1 MKTFEE
7 WYQYVLSFYGKGGL
21 YDMGATKRQVAKATD
36 ILLKRIGWSFVA
48 DSVDREEVRDTRD
61 TRDTSLRR
69 ARVKA
74 RRQRQRRRVC
84 CAYHMRNCSTSL
96 VWCDDSSCTS

>member
-21 YDMGATKRQVAKATD
+21 YDMGANKRQVAEATD

-48 DSVDREEVRDTRD
+48 DSVDREEVRDILIERYKLTFPTPPREG
-61 TRDTSLRR
+61 
-69 ARVKA
+69 
-74 RRQRQRRRVC
+74 
-84 CAYHMRNCSTSL
+84 
-96 VWCDDSSCTS
+96 

>member
-1 MKTFEE
+1 MKTFDE

-48 DSVDREEVRDTRD
+48 DSVDREEVRDILIERYKLTFP
-61 TRDTSLRR
+61 TPP
-69 ARVKA
+69 
-74 RRQRQRRRVC
+74 Q
-84 CAYHMRNCSTSL
+84 
-96 VWCDDSSCTS
+96 

>member
-48 DSVDREEVRDTRD
+48 DSVDREEVRDILIKRYKLTFPTPPSRG
-61 TRDTSLRR
+61 
-69 ARVKA
+69 
-74 RRQRQRRRVC
+74 
-84 CAYHMRNCSTSL
+84 
-96 VWCDDSSCTS
+96 